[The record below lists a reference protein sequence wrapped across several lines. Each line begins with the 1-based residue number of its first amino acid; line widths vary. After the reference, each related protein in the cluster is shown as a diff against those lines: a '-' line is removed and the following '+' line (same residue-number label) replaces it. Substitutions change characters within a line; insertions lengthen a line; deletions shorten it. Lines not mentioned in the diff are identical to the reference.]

1 MAPAG
6 VLKQIVILVIFYR
19 KSQGSKSITIVTP
32 EAIWEPCLVLVVT
45 LWLQPGAKFIF
56 VVLETSVGV
65 TFGEVGE
72 VGGQQQ

>member
-19 KSQGSKSITIVTP
+19 KSQGSKSRSIVTP
-32 EAIWEPCLVLVVT
+32 EAIWEQGPVLAPVAV
-45 LWLQPGAKFIF
+45 LQPEAKFIF

-65 TFGEVGE
+65 TFGEVGA